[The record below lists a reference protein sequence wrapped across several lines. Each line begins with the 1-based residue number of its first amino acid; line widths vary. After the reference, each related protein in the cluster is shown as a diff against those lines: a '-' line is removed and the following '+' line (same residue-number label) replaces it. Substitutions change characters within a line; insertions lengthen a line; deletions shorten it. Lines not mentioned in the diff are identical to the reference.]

1 MVKEKTHFNRFRTVH
16 RYTNEEIWNLR
27 KQQAQPTAQTS
38 SGQTTSVEVTRQMVT
53 EPLDDHEDSSD
64 TEQIP
69 NQAEAI
75 RKMISQPPGGKA
87 KGGKIKSTRP
97 AALQAPQHP
106 QTTTSTTAID
116 VTEARAQVEETE
128 ETTVV
133 EVEDDREENEPF
145 QPRVK
150 KRSNIIRRDDE
161 EENEVISDNLTSNS
175 KPEPKSNRSN
185 SRTEINEK
193 LDKYYLY
200 VRPEDSKEIIKTN
213 EYVKKVETLMKAA
226 TRQDAQTKA
235 ETETSR
241 KDTILNT
248 LRNAIRI
255 MRFMAQNHV
264 IGDFRWACLADS
276 EKLTEFFNVLKHE
289 INMLP
294 NTISNYHKAIDLLFK
309 GAEND
314 PDFRLSQP
322 KSHAHVLSTS
332 KMSEAIKRGTHK
344 DKSKRQTD
352 KRLEK
357 AYSDIKKTEISF
369 VNIFKNLEK
378 IRKVAVPIIMKAK
391 DKRVT
396 LSDGDLKIVNGF
408 FLMFTLQCR

>member
-116 VTEARAQVEETE
+116 VTESRAQVEETE

-150 KRSNIIRRDDE
+150 KRSNIIRSDDE

-264 IGDFRWACLADS
+264 IGDFRWACLAD
-276 EKLTEFFNVLKHE
+276 V
-289 INMLP
+289 
-294 NTISNYHKAIDLLFK
+294 
-309 GAEND
+309 
-314 PDFRLSQP
+314 
-322 KSHAHVLSTS
+322 
-332 KMSEAIKRGTHK
+332 
-344 DKSKRQTD
+344 
-352 KRLEK
+352 
-357 AYSDIKKTEISF
+357 
-369 VNIFKNLEK
+369 KN
-378 IRKVAVPIIMKAK
+378 
-391 DKRVT
+391 
-396 LSDGDLKIVNGF
+396 
-408 FLMFTLQCR
+408 